1 MDVYKVYLRCDNSF
15 LEVVMI
21 NRINILA
28 VDFEENA
35 FEQSLEE
42 KTLEDYVKN
51 KGFLNEEEIYS
62 ITANLCDDIET
73 SNSLKA
79 TYRFRELKPSNII
92 VASNGKVTLLEY
104 DITYLHKVYDNKGMM
119 NMTSIGYTSSKQ
131 YRLAQFY
138 KQKDILNIGLIMY
151 FMATG
156 KFPYT
161 ILQPLMDESYGDNI
175 DVNLKRVIQKCFQ
188 NDDSTGYASI
198 EELKRQII
206 IGLMSNSRNKNAGEI
221 NSVHSNIINVKRKKQ
236 KKENR
241 TAFKNAVTMFP
252 KAAVVI
258 LSIFYSLLFERKA
271 M

>member
-21 NRINILA
+21 DSINILA
-28 VDFEENA
+28 VEFEENA
-35 FEQSLEE
+35 IEQSLEE

-62 ITANLCDDIET
+62 ITANLCDAVEV

-79 TYRFRELKPSNII
+79 THRFRELKPSNII
-92 VASNGKVTLLEY
+92 VASNGKVTLFEY

-161 ILQPLMDESYGDNI
+161 ILQPLMDESYGDNV
-175 DVNLKRVIQKCFQ
+175 DVNLKRVIRKCFE
-188 NDDSTGYASI
+188 NDGSRGYASM
-198 EELKRQII
+198 EELKREII
-206 IGLMSNSRNKNAGEI
+206 IGLMSNSGNKNAAEM
-221 NSVHSNIINVKRKKQ
+221 NSVHSNIISIKRKKQ
-236 KKENR
+236 KKKNKI
-241 TAFKNAVTMFP
+241 AIKNAVTMFP
-252 KAAVVI
+252 KAAIVI